1 MCLWQASLKGRG
13 KNKLPLGGRVEGLGG
28 VDGVEWI
35 SLCGADRRRA
45 ANVLGRQAMSG
56 GGHGGLCGK

>member
-1 MCLWQASLKGRG
+1 VSAPGSSEGQG
-13 KNKLPLGGRVEGLGG
+13 KNKLPFGGRVGGLGG
-28 VDGVEWI
+28 MVGVEWI